1 MILLLDFDID
11 TMMDMQMMDDETLI
25 HIYFARLR
33 ANANISDA
41 TPVNEDILREISLID
56 ANATNS
62 AEDADR
68 DLNLIF
74 RLGNCSATTIEKY
87 SFQRISNIEE
97 KYLDLNMV
105 LENAQNNLTMEDCNT
120 LELIRSLMICMY
132 RKLINHIVRNTR
144 YLHVSVNCHYTRK
157 HVLYSN
163 NRLGKH
169 FVLHQKVTQL

>member
-41 TPVNEDILREISLID
+41 TPVNEEILREISLID
-56 ANATNS
+56 ANAANS

-68 DLNLIF
+68 DPNLIF
-74 RLGNCSATTIEKY
+74 RLGNCSATT
-87 SFQRISNIEE
+87 NIEE

-105 LENAQNNLTMEDCNT
+105 LENAQNNLTLEDCNT

-144 YLHVSVNCHYTRK
+144 YLHVSVNSHYTRE

-163 NRLGKH
+163 NHLGKH
-169 FVLHQKVTQL
+169 FVLHQKVTQV